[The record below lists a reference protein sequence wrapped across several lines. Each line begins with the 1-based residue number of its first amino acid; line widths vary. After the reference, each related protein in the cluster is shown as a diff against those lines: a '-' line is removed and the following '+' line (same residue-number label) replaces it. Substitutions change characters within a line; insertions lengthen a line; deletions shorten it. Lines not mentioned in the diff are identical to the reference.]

1 MSQLHLRASADK
13 PLEAALSLNASVAF
27 GDLEAKEGQPPK
39 RATFSIVAYTGGAL
53 RVGSFFRPVV
63 IDLSGLRATQ
73 QIPILLDHDPAQIV
87 GQATR
92 VNVANGQVRV
102 EGVVTG
108 DDEPAQKVL
117 SHAKNGFKWAA
128 SVGVSIDRLE
138 MIAEN
143 TTVKVNGR
151 EFSGPLLVARTARLG
166 ETSFVAIGAD
176 EGASADIAASAAGD
190 KHMAFKEWLA
200 ANGWSDEGALSDA
213 QLKTLKAAW
222 EASTKAGPDPKKPAT
237 STAVAPPLAATAPTA
252 TSGQPAAAEPS
263 DVRAAIRSDAA
274 QELQR
279 ISKIR
284 ACFGDRH
291 TDLCSQAVSEGWSFE
306 RAENAYL
313 KAENDR
319 IKDERPK
326 LAVFSSSK
334 DNRGGNGQAIEA
346 ALMQSYRFV
355 PEDRLAKL
363 YKPEVLEAAAGKH
376 LRGMTLAGLLFE
388 VIQAA
393 GMYARPGRVDNETIE
408 TALRADR
415 QLRASGEFSTVS
427 LSGILSNVANKTLL
441 DRFQAMETVIPL
453 IAHERDATDFKEF
466 KTYRL
471 DGDGS
476 FSEVGATGELK
487 HISLKETEFA
497 NQLKTHGGMIALTR
511 VMMTND
517 DLGAFLQIPM
527 LFAELALY
535 ARELA
540 AFTVLLGNAGSFF
553 STGNGNYFEGADTNL
568 GIDSLE
574 TARKMFRE
582 LKNANNQFIMQSP
595 KRLLVPPS
603 LESKAGRIFKSEFV
617 NETTSAGKPSAQANP
632 HQGLFQPVVTP
643 FLGTASGISGASDTA
658 WYLLAENLAGVGNAV
673 LQVAYL
679 RGRRSPVL
687 ESAETDFQTLG
698 MQWRSYWDFGVALLE
713 KRAGVKSKGAA

>member
-1 MSQLHLRASADK
+1 MSQLQLRASADK
-13 PLEAALSLNASVAF
+13 SGALSLNATVAF
-27 GDLEAKEGQPPK
+27 GDLEAKEGQPSK

-53 RVGSFFRPVV
+53 RTSSFFRPVV

-102 EGVVTG
+102 EGIVTG

-138 MIAEN
+138 AIAEN

-190 KHMAFKEWLA
+190 NHMSFKEWLA
-200 ANGWSDEGALSDA
+200 ANGWSDESALSEA

-222 EASTKAGPDPKKPAT
+222 EASTKAAVPKTP
-237 STAVAPPLAATAPTA
+237 AVAAPVTVPATAPA
-252 TSGQPAAAEPS
+252 PAPAPAGTTVVDPT
-263 DVRAAIRSDAA
+263 DMRAAMRTDAA
-274 QELQR
+274 QELHR

-291 TDLCSQAVSEGWSFE
+291 AELCAQAVGEGWSFE

-326 LAVFSSSK
+326 LAVFSSGK
-334 DNRGGNGQAIEA
+334 DKGASSASAIEA
-346 ALMQSYRFV
+346 ALMQTYRFV

-363 YKPEVLEAAAGKH
+363 YKPEVLEAATGKH

-388 VIQAA
+388 VIHAA
-393 GMYARPGRVDNETIE
+393 GMHARPGRVDNDTIE

-415 QLRASGEFSTVS
+415 QLRAAGEFSTLS

-441 DRFQAMETVIPL
+441 DRFMAMETVIPL

-517 DLGAFLQIPM
+517 DLGAFLQIPL

-553 STGNGNYFEGADTNL
+553 STGNGNYFEGADSNL
-568 GIDSLE
+568 TIDSLE

-595 KRLLVPPS
+595 RRVLVPPS
-603 LESKAGRIFKSEFV
+603 LESKSARIFKSEFV
-617 NETTSAGKPSAQANP
+617 NETTTAGKPSAQANP
-632 HQGLFQPVVTP
+632 HQGLFQPVVSP
-643 FLGTASGISGASDTA
+643 FLGTASGISGSSDTA
-658 WYLLAENLAGVGNAV
+658 WYLLAENLAGVGSAV

-687 ESAETDFQTLG
+687 ESAETDFHTLG